1 MRKCWLPALGL
12 MICLGGCSVLEAFY
26 RPASGGSQ
34 AEKVSKAVGN
44 LPYGWA
50 IQGAI
55 ALGGAIFGGGTVH
68 HVHTRKKK
76 KAAAGPNPPAAVA

>member
-34 AEKVSKAVGN
+34 AEKVSKAVGD

-55 ALGGAIFGGGTVH
+55 ALGGAIFGGGVTH
-68 HVHTRKKK
+68 HAHTRKKK
-76 KAAAGPNPPAAVA
+76 KAAGPNPPAATA